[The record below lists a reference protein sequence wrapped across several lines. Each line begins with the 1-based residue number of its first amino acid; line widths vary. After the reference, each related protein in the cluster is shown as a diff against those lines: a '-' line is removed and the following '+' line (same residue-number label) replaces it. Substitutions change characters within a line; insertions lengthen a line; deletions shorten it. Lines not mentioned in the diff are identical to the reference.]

1 MQDRESQS
9 DVNPGIVEQ
18 GLDDAGARR
27 EAMQGSDAPREGTQ
41 GGDGRREA
49 MQGGDSEGIRGGP
62 ITERERPDGGQ
73 ITQRE
78 AFDERGQVGREG
90 MMHGSRSGGSE
101 NMTDGSDPMPPAGGS
116 VH

>member
-18 GLDDAGARR
+18 GLDDAEVDG
-27 EAMQGSDAPREGTQ
+27 MQGSGGGEREG
-41 GGDGRREA
+41 GD
-49 MQGGDSEGIRGGP
+49 EGLRGGP

-78 AFDERGQVGREG
+78 AFDGPGQTGRENL
-90 MMHGSRSGGSE
+90 MHGSRSGGSE
-101 NMTDGSDPMPPAGGS
+101 NMTDNSDPMPPAGGS
-116 VH
+116 GR